1 MSERGFT
8 KLGLERLRAVM
19 RGHVDDGSHPGLV
32 WMVARPGHVHVDTV
46 GVDTLGEDRP
56 MRRDTIFRISSMTK
70 PITAVA
76 TMLLVEECRIRLD
89 DPVDDLLPELADRRV
104 LRTPGSEVDDTVPAQ
119 RPISVRD
126 LLTFRAGY
134 GMILAEP
141 GSLPILRE
149 LDRRGMGAGPP
160 QPGAELDADGWIAQF
175 ADLPLFHQPGEAW
188 LYHTGAD
195 LLGVLIARASGMPF
209 PRFLRERIFEPLG
222 MSDTGFHVPEADL
235 DRFSTA
241 YFRNPATGAVEV
253 FDPRLDGQWSRP
265 PAFPGGGAGLV
276 STVDDFHAFSVMLA
290 SNGVYRGE
298 RLLSRASAEVM
309 MTDQLTDEQKSGP
322 SMVPGFWDSNGW
334 GFGMSVVTRRVGVDT
349 NPGRVGWD
357 GGLGTAWSADRG
369 ETIITILMTQKAW
382 DSPVPPAAVR
392 DFRTAAYAAMDE

>member
-1 MSERGFT
+1 MTDRGFT
-8 KLGLERLRAVM
+8 KPGLERLRAVM
-19 RGHVDDGSHPGLV
+19 RGHVDDGTHPGLV

-46 GVDTLGEDRP
+46 GVDTFGADRP
-56 MRRDTIFRISSMTK
+56 MRRDTIFRIASMTK
-70 PITAVA
+70 PVTAVA
-76 TMLLVEECRIRLD
+76 TMILVEECRLRLD
-89 DPVDDLLPELADRRV
+89 DPVDALLPELADRRV
-104 LRTPGSEVDDTVPAQ
+104 LRTPASEVNDTVPAQ
-119 RPISVRD
+119 RPITVRD

-134 GMILAEP
+134 GLILAEP

-160 QPGAELDADGWIAQF
+160 QPGSEPDVDGWIGRF

-188 LYHTGAD
+188 MYHTGAD

-209 PRFLRERIFEPLG
+209 PQFLRERVFEPLG
-222 MSDTGFHVPEADL
+222 MSDTGFHVPDADL
-235 DRFSTA
+235 DRFSTE
-241 YFRNPATGAVEV
+241 YFRNPATGTVEV
-253 FDPRLDGQWSRP
+253 FDPRVGGQWSHP
-265 PAFPGGGAGLV
+265 PAFPSGGGGLV

-290 SNGVYRGE
+290 SNGVFRGE

-309 MTDQLTDEQKSGP
+309 MTDQLTAEQKSGT
-322 SMVPGFWDSNGW
+322 SLVPGFWEANGW

-369 ETIITILMTQKAW
+369 ETLITILMTQKAW
-382 DSPVPPAAVR
+382 ESPVPPAVVR
-392 DFRTAAYAAMDE
+392 DFRTAAYAALDE